1 VPGGLTTRHLCCY
14 KTPLICNPV
23 GRKHFELIVIKDRK
37 RLANQKARPFPC
49 EAADNPK
56 IKILGCTIRSGIYNA
71 GG

>member
-1 VPGGLTTRHLCCY
+1 
-14 KTPLICNPV
+14 LICNPV

-49 EAADNPK
+49 GAADNPK
-56 IKILGCTIRSGIYNA
+56 IKILGCTIRAGIYNA